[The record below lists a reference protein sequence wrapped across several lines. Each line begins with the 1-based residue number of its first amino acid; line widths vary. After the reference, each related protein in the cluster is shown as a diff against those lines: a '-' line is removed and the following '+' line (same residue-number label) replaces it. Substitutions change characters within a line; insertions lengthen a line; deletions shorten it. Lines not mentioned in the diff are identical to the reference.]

1 MWSCGSSWFGPGSV
15 LIWSWFSPCSVLV
28 WSWLGPGLILVWSWF
43 GVVPFGQHGS
53 KEYQYCLTWDREV
66 SIWDSLDLVPRPA
79 GCGAWIY
86 DRKCICLN
94 AKVSVKEWNTHGQ
107 LPGLWDL
114 MVVLYWQTVVYVRT
128 EFRIFRIFKFS
139 FKLNFK
145 YSIFWLLVDGYVK
158 QSFDSCITNDNECY
172 PMIQKILMTRI
183 V

>member
-1 MWSCGSSWFGPGSV
+1 MVGSD
-15 LIWSWFSPCSVLV
+15 
-28 WSWLGPGLILVWSWF
+28 
-43 GVVPFGQHGS
+43 HGS
-53 KEYQYCLTWDREV
+53 NECQNCLTWDRKV
-66 SIWDSLDLVPRPA
+66 STWDSPDLVPA

-86 DRKCICLN
+86 DRKCICIN

-145 YSIFWLLVDGYVK
+145 YSIFWLLVDCYVK
-158 QSFDSCITNDNECY
+158 QSFDSCITNGNEFY
-172 PMIQKILMTRI
+172 PIIQKILYSGKNPEKIILLRTLLR
-183 V
+183 VTPVGAKLLWVFLSE